1 MLQIICSVNELF
13 FPKTKWLLFLDF
25 LVLIMEC
32 DIDILSL
39 RGYHMWYIGGIY
51 FHLIQHLIFV
61 MR

>member
-1 MLQIICSVNELF
+1 MSY
-13 FPKTKWLLFLDF
+13 FPLKQSGYYFLDF